1 MTTELHF
8 LTIGEASVLLESG
21 QISPVEL
28 TRAFLDRI
36 DSLDDALKCYITIL
50 HDDAMADARQA
61 EAEILRGD
69 YRGPM
74 HGIPIAL
81 KDLYDTAGI
90 RTTAGS
96 KVMAD
101 RVPTEDATTTARLKA
116 AGAVLLG
123 KLAMHEFALGG
134 PDETNGFPSRATHG
148 TSTTSPAAPAA
159 ARARASQ
166 PGSAWERSAPAP
178 AAPSGDLLH
187 FAASPASR
195 QPTGASAAM
204 VSCPSVGRSI
214 TAAL

>member
-21 QISPVEL
+21 QVSPVEL

-36 DSLDDALKCYITIL
+36 DALDDALKCYITIL

-90 RTTAGS
+90 RTT
-96 KVMAD
+96 
-101 RVPTEDATTTARLKA
+101 
-116 AGAVLLG
+116 G
-123 KLAMHEFALGG
+123 KLEG
-134 PDETNGFPSRATHG
+134 HG
-148 TSTTSPAAPAA
+148 
-159 ARARASQ
+159 
-166 PGSAWERSAPAP
+166 
-178 AAPSGDLLH
+178 
-187 FAASPASR
+187 
-195 QPTGASAAM
+195 
-204 VSCPSVGRSI
+204 
-214 TAAL
+214 